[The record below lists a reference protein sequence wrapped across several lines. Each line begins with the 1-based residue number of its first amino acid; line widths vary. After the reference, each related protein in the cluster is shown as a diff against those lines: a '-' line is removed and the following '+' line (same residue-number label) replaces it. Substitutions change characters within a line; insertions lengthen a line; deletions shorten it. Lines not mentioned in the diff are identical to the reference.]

1 MRTPLAI
8 AISTIIGLASWAT
21 HRQADTNLIGKL
33 PDGSTRVVTGWK
45 IKPAGTSILLP
56 DMLQRAA
63 LAPDGKTLAVI
74 SGGAGVHELHLIE
87 PTNGTLRQ
95 ASPSDAHNPSVLLG
109 QPIAKPSSSPV
120 ATADAS
126 TVSVFPMT
134 SVVQTRMRSPSR
146 VR

>member
-21 HRQADTNLIGKL
+21 YRQTDTNLIGKL
-33 PDGSTRVVTGWK
+33 PDGATRIVTGWK

-74 SGGAGVHELHLIE
+74 SGGAGLILYSADYAAA
-87 PTNGTLRQ
+87 GL
-95 ASPSDAHNPSVLLG
+95 LLG
-109 QPIAKPSSSPV
+109 LIAL
-120 ATADAS
+120 TS
-126 TVSVFPMT
+126 T
-134 SVVQTRMRSPSR
+134 RSRRSHAH
-146 VR
+146 